1 MMRVAHRGL
10 AGLYPENT
18 MIAFEKCLEYNPEA
32 IEMDVQMTKDGELVV
47 FHDEEVS
54 RCTGA
59 KGWVKDMTLAEMREL
74 DPSNGFDIHDQ
85 KVPTLDEYFDLVQD
99 KDLVT
104 FVELKNSFI
113 TYDGMEEKVLECIDR
128 HNLREKV
135 IIYSANH
142 YSVMKFKAMAPDI
155 EICFPFDNWIFD
167 YGEYC
172 EKRNVTIT
180 IPYHFALTQE
190 IMDDFHKHSVKVY
203 PWTVDEPEEMRRML
217 DMGADGMLTNR
228 VDLLTELK

>member
-1 MMRVAHRGL
+1 
-10 AGLYPENT
+10 
-18 MIAFEKCLEYNPEA
+18 
-32 IEMDVQMTKDGELVV
+32 
-47 FHDEEVS
+47 
-54 RCTGA
+54 
-59 KGWVKDMTLAEMREL
+59 
-74 DPSNGFDIHDQ
+74 
-85 KVPTLDEYFDLVQD
+85 
-99 KDLVT
+99 
-104 FVELKNSFI
+104 
-113 TYDGMEEKVLECIDR
+113 
-128 HNLREKV
+128 
-135 IIYSANH
+135 
-142 YSVMKFKAMAPDI
+142 MKF

-228 VDLLTELK
+228 VDLRTELK

>member
-1 MMRVAHRGL
+1 KLFAHRGL
-10 AGLYPENT
+10 HGDGIPENSLA
-18 MIAFEKCLEYNPEA
+18 AFDLARRSGYGVEL
-32 IEMDVQMTKDGELVV
+32 DVQLTADKKVVV

-54 RCTGA
+54 RTTGA

-85 KVPTLDEYFDLVQD
+85 KVPTLDEYFSLVED

-113 TYDGMEEKVLECIDR
+113 TYPGMEEKVLECIDR
-128 HNLREKV
+128 HDLRKKV
-135 IIYSANH
+135 IVYSANH
-142 YSVMKFKAMAPDI
+142 YSVMKFKEMAPDV

-190 IMDDFHKHSVKVY
+190 IMDDFHKHGVKVY

-228 VDLLTELK
+228 VDLLTELYK

>member
-1 MMRVAHRGL
+1 
-10 AGLYPENT
+10 
-18 MIAFEKCLEYNPEA
+18 
-32 IEMDVQMTKDGELVV
+32 
-47 FHDEEVS
+47 
-54 RCTGA
+54 
-59 KGWVKDMTLAEMREL
+59 
-74 DPSNGFDIHDQ
+74 
-85 KVPTLDEYFDLVQD
+85 
-99 KDLVT
+99 
-104 FVELKNSFI
+104 
-113 TYDGMEEKVLECIDR
+113 MEEKVLECIDR
-128 HNLREKV
+128 HNLRKKV
-135 IIYSANH
+135 IVYSANH

-190 IMDDFHKHSVKVY
+190 IMDDFHKHGVKVY
-203 PWTVDEPEEMRRML
+203 PWTVDEPDEMHRML

>member
-18 MIAFEKCLEYNPEA
+18 MIAFEKCLEYAPEA

-54 RCTGA
+54 RTTGA
-59 KGWVKDMTLAEMREL
+59 KGWVKDMTLAEMLEL

-85 KVPTLDEYFDLVQD
+85 KVPTLDEYFSLVED

-113 TYDGMEEKVLECIDR
+113 TYPGMEEKVLECIDR
-128 HNLREKV
+128 HDLRKKV
-135 IIYSANH
+135 IVYSANH
-142 YSVMKFKAMAPDI
+142 YSVMKFKAMAILRLPQI
-155 EICFPFDNWIFD
+155 IFQKIITK
-167 YGEYC
+167 GNPLMGIAFLSFC
-172 EKRNVTIT
+172 GTIK
-180 IPYHFALTQE
+180 
-190 IMDDFHKHSVKVY
+190 MHKKAKACA
-203 PWTVDEPEEMRRML
+203 W
-217 DMGADGMLTNR
+217 
-228 VDLLTELK
+228 